1 MAVVMN
7 DRHNAHAV
15 DEAVNFWIVD
25 LLAITAGVFFFYFV
39 GSCFLGRRWLFLSL
53 TFIFF

>member
-25 LLAITAGVFFFYFV
+25 LLAITAGVFFFFISLALV
-39 GSCFLGRRWLFLSL
+39 FSVVDGSFSH
-53 TFIFF
+53 